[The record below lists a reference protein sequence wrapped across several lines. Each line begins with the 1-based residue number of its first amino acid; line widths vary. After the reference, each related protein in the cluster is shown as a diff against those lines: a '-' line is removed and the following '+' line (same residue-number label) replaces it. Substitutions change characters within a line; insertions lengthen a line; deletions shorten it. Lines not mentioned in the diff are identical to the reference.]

1 MSKTLNALSI
11 CVAAALVASCGGGDV
26 DPGSSQEA
34 SAKVT
39 SEILGQTQAPAATAE
54 FSAGVRGQGR
64 DLEPFQ
70 WTKVYDGDWPPPPQP
85 PFSPTTG
92 WAGRAGLQ
100 AVELSNRLYIMGGRT
115 PAPFGPPTFG
125 PFNSVLWND
134 VWESRDLGASW
145 TKLATPKGPGMW
157 SERAYFQA
165 VTKGGAM
172 FVLGGQDFTVRPNQP
187 PVCPLPPPSGAPN
200 PPCPEFVPNSTFFS
214 DVWRSTDGVTWQR
227 LDSDGPRWTGR
238 AGLSA
243 IEFKGWIYVLG
254 GGNGDDVAIGGTG
267 RVLFND
273 VWRSRDGK
281 NWEQVTA
288 RAPWAPRAGAAVVEK
303 NGYMYLLG
311 GEDGFL
317 CTFGPTGPSCPYF
330 NDVWRSRDG
339 AQWELVTMT
348 ADWSARPGHQ
358 CQVLF
363 DTIVCFGGFGF
374 PTDPSGMVAAHP
386 VDVWVSRDGM
396 HWTELTTG
404 PWNATSSANV
414 KYDFDSL
421 VVTGGPGGLP
431 PSIYTFGGDREAS
444 FIAPDPTLV
453 DDDVWR
459 FSQPWPKK

>member
-1 MSKTLNALSI
+1 MGSKIKRLALL
-11 CVAAALVASCGGGDV
+11 LVA
-26 DPGSSQEA
+26 
-34 SAKVT
+34 
-39 SEILGQTQAPAATAE
+39 IAATLAFVGSLQAE
-54 FSAGVRGQGR
+54 TSKGPGR

-70 WTKVYDGDWPPPPQP
+70 WTKVYDGPPSAETP
-85 PFSPTTG
+85 G
-92 WAGRAGLQ
+92 WTGRAGLQ
-100 AVELSNRLYIMGGRT
+100 AVELRNRLYIMGGRT

-125 PFNSVLWND
+125 PFNSTLWND

-145 TKLATPKGPGMW
+145 TELPTGLNMW
-157 SERAYFQA
+157 SARGYFQA

-172 FVLGGQDFTVRPNQP
+172 FVLGGQDFTV
-187 PVCPLPPPSGAPN
+187 APN
-200 PPCPEFVPNSTFFS
+200 PAFPTFCPPAPVPCPPFVPNSTFFN
-214 DVWRSTDGVTWQR
+214 DVWRSTDGANWQE
-227 LDSDGPRWTGR
+227 LKSDGPRWVGR

-254 GGNGDDVAIGGTG
+254 GGKGDDVAIGGSG

-288 RAPWAPRAGAAVVEK
+288 DAPWAPRAGAAVVEK

-317 CTFGPTGPSCPYF
+317 CTFGPTGPSCPYY

-339 AQWELVTMT
+339 ANWELVTMN

-374 PTDPSGMVAAHP
+374 PTDPSGQVAAHP
-386 VDVWVSRDGM
+386 VDVWVSRDGAS
-396 HWTELTTG
+396 WEKLKTG
-404 PWNATSSANV
+404 PWNATSPANV

-444 FIAPDPTLV
+444 FIAPDPALV
-453 DDDVWR
+453 DDEVWR
-459 FSQPWPKK
+459 FSQPRQTKK

>member
-1 MSKTLNALSI
+1 MRKILKALSI
-11 CVAAALVASCGGGDV
+11 GVATAWLAACGGGGDDTV
-26 DPGSSQEA
+26 KSQPAGLQPVPQTLEPAQVAATTDEA
-34 SAKVT
+34 SGGA
-39 SEILGQTQAPAATAE
+39 
-54 FSAGVRGQGR
+54 RGQGR

-70 WTKVYDGDWPPPPQP
+70 WTKVYDGDWPPRP
-85 PFSPTTG
+85 PFAPTSG

-100 AVELSNRLYIMGGRT
+100 AVELRNSLYIMGGRT

-145 TKLATPKGPGMW
+145 TKLPTPKGPGMW

-172 FVLGGQDFTVRPNQP
+172 FVLGGQDFTVRPNP
-187 PVCPLPPPSGAPN
+187 DCPPLPAPDVTTPSCAP
-200 PPCPEFVPNSTFFS
+200 FVPNSTFFN
-214 DVWRSTDGVTWQR
+214 DVWRSTDGVTWQE
-227 LDSDGPRWTGR
+227 LESGGPRWAGR

-243 IEFKGWIYVLG
+243 IVFKGWIYVLG
-254 GGNGDDVAIGGTG
+254 GGNGDDVAIGGSG

-273 VWRSRDGK
+273 VWRSRDGSS
-281 NWEQVTA
+281 WERVTA
-288 RAPWAPRAGAAVVEK
+288 NAPWARRAGAAVVEK
-303 NGYMYLLG
+303 SGYLYLLG

-317 CTFGPTGPSCPYF
+317 CQFGPTGPSCPYF

-339 AQWELVTMT
+339 ADWELVTMK

-363 DTIVCFGGFGF
+363 ATIICFGGFGF
-374 PTDPSGMVAAHP
+374 PTDPSGTVAAHP
-386 VDVWVSRDGM
+386 VDVWISRDGAR
-396 HWTELTTG
+396 WTKLTTG
-404 PWNATSSANV
+404 PWNATSPANV

-421 VVTGGPGGLP
+421 VIRGGPGGLP

-459 FSQPWPKK
+459 FTQPWPKK

>member
-1 MSKTLNALSI
+1 MNRIIAFLAVTAAFGASPLPA
-11 CVAAALVASCGGGDV
+11 VAGGGANDF
-26 DPGSSQEA
+26 A
-34 SAKVT
+34 SYT
-39 SEILGQTQAPAATAE
+39 
-54 FSAGVRGQGR
+54 
-64 DLEPFQ
+64 
-70 WTKVYDGDWPPPPQP
+70 WTKVYGDNP
-85 PFSPTTG
+85 SG
-92 WAGRAGLQ
+92 WVGRAGLQ
-100 AVELSNRLYIMGGRT
+100 AVELRNHLYVMGGRT
-115 PAPFGPPTFG
+115 PNPSQFDPFA
-125 PFNSVLWND
+125 SILWND
-134 VWESRDLGASW
+134 VWESGDLGRSW
-145 TKLATPKGPGMW
+145 RQVTAHAGWQARG
-157 SERAYFQA
+157 YFQA

-172 FVLGGQDFTVRPNQP
+172 YVLGGQNLKAGPP
-187 PVCPLPPPSGAPN
+187 PVCPPN
-200 PPCPEFVPNSTFFS
+200 VFSCSDFFN
-214 DVWRSTDGVTWQR
+214 DVWMSTDGVSWEE
-227 LDSDGPRWTGR
+227 LPVVGARWAPR

-254 GGNGDDVAIGGTG
+254 GGNGDDVAIGGSG
-267 RVLFND
+267 RILFND

-288 RAPWAPRAGAAVVEK
+288 NAPWGPRAGAAVVEK

-317 CTFGPTGPSCPYF
+317 CEFGPTGPSCPYF

-339 AQWELVTMT
+339 ANWELVTMN

-374 PTDPSGMVAAHP
+374 PTDPSGSVAAHP

-396 HWTELTTG
+396 RWTKLETG

-459 FSQPWPKK
+459 FSQPWPKKK